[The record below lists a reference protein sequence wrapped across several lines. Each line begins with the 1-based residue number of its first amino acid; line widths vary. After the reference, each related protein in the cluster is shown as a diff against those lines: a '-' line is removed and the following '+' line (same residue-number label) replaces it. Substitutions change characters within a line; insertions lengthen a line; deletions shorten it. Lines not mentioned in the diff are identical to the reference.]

1 MQTSM
6 MHSLLFLKYIE
17 WHFIAAPKEI
27 LKGWGNILWFGFNYF
42 SVPLLLKT
50 LFAPWRRITW
60 SYGRGFDPGRY
71 LYIFVESHFANTG
84 RYYAH
89 LSYCG
94 GNRPRALLSGA
105 GGNFLC
111 VLVSASRAYSY
122 RFYVWHLPSLLTQP
136 NQHCGRRSSLKII
149 FARLPCANCAKSPS
163 GFFLRLFWHFS
174 LPLFRAE
181 ASYL

>member
-6 MHSLLFLKYIE
+6 IHSLLFLKYIE

-71 LYIFVESHFANTG
+71 LFIFSSNLISRILGAIMRTFLIVAG
-84 RYYAH
+84 IG
-89 LSYCG
+89 LGLCLVVLG
-94 GNRPRALLSGA
+94 GTFFVFWFLLPALIAIAFMYGI
-105 GGNFLC
+105 FL
-111 VLVSASRAYSY
+111 
-122 RFYVWHLPSLLTQP
+122 
-136 NQHCGRRSSLKII
+136 
-149 FARLPCANCAKSPS
+149 
-163 GFFLRLFWHFS
+163 LF
-174 LPLFRAE
+174 
-181 ASYL
+181 